1 MQAATPHHGIER
13 PFGLWADPVVLLG
26 LVALWF
32 ALAVTFNGEPWLDQ
46 AVTAYFFT
54 VTACA
59 EGATRPVCGAF
70 GAAGNTLLVAIR
82 QTVHYVPM
90 AVAAALVAMVAR
102 AVISGPRPLPGRAL
116 YASAALLTLA
126 LGPGLVVNGFLK
138 SSWGR
143 PRPGQ
148 TDLYGG
154 DLPFV
159 PAGQWSD
166 ACQSNC
172 SFISGEASSAFWLM
186 LLVPLLPA
194 AWRPVALGVALA
206 VAALAAG
213 LRVAF
218 GGHYL
223 SDVVLG
229 ALSTPVVFAAVA
241 LCIEAWR
248 RRRHA
253 VAALR

>member
-1 MQAATPHHGIER
+1 MHPATPHHGIER
-13 PFGLWADPVVLLG
+13 PFGLWADPVVLFG

-32 ALAVTFNGEPWLDQ
+32 ALAVTFNGEPWLDK
-46 AVTAYFFT
+46 AVAAYFFT
-54 VTACA
+54 AGGCA
-59 EGATRPVCGAF
+59 EGVSRPVCGAF
-70 GAAGNTLLVAIR
+70 GAAGNAALIAIR

-90 AVAAALVAMVAR
+90 AVALALLAMVAR
-102 AVISGPRPLPGRAL
+102 DVLSASRPLAGRAP
-116 YASAALLTLA
+116 YASAALLALA
-126 LGPGLVVNGFLK
+126 LGPGLLVNGFLK
-138 SSWGR
+138 SNWGR

-148 TDLYGG
+148 TDLFGG

-172 SFISGEASSAFWLM
+172 SFISGEASSAFWLVV
-186 LLVPLLPA
+186 LVPLLPA
-194 AWRPVALGVALA
+194 AWRPLAFGVALA
-206 VAALAAG
+206 VATIAAG

>member
-1 MQAATPHHGIER
+1 MQPETPQHGVEQ

-26 LVALWF
+26 LIALWF

-46 AVTAYFFT
+46 AVAAYFFT
-54 VTACA
+54 AGGCA
-59 EGATRPVCGAF
+59 EGTARPVCGAF
-70 GAAGNTLLVAIR
+70 GAAGNTVLIAIR
-82 QTVHYVPM
+82 QTIHYVPM
-90 AVAAALVAMVAR
+90 AVAVALVALLVR
-102 AVISGPRPLPGRAL
+102 DIVSGRRPLPGRAL
-116 YASAALLTLA
+116 YGSAALITLA
-126 LGPGLVVNGFLK
+126 LGPGLLVNGFLK
-138 SSWGR
+138 ANWGR

-148 TDLYGG
+148 TDLFGG
-154 DLPFV
+154 DMPFV

-172 SFISGEASSAFWLM
+172 SFISGEASSAFWLAI
-186 LLVPLLPA
+186 LVPLLPA
-194 AWRPVALGVALA
+194 AWRPVALGVGLA
-206 VAALAAG
+206 VATLASG

-241 LCIEAWR
+241 LSMDAWR
-248 RRRHA
+248 RRRGV